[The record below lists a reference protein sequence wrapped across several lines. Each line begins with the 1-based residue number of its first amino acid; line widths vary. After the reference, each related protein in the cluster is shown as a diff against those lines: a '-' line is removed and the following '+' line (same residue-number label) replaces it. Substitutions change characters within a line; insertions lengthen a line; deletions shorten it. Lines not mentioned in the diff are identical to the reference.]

1 MRIGSANSFNLKLS
15 FSPPFSNRYYAA
27 VTDTVLWRVPS
38 HELSKVDFSEAAAAD
53 REDRDGRTHWR
64 NEESLDA
71 RWHNAV
77 TPEIFGNK
85 TMSDGIV
92 VDLNGHVVITE
103 MEYVFNTCGFLSF
116 HSNIQ

>member
-1 MRIGSANSFNLKLS
+1 M
-15 FSPPFSNRYYAA
+15 
-27 VTDTVLWRVPS
+27 TDTVLWRVPS

-103 MEYVFNTCGFLSF
+103 MEYVFNTCGFLIIPF
-116 HSNIQ
+116 KYPVVITEMDTTVLRVALLLHLQSNISLC

>member
-1 MRIGSANSFNLKLS
+1 M
-15 FSPPFSNRYYAA
+15 
-27 VTDTVLWRVPS
+27 TDTVLWRVPS

-103 MEYVFNTCGFLSF
+103 MEYVFNTCGFLIIPFKYQYYGTTGRSLAPLQ
-116 HSNIQ
+116 SNISLFCNFLC